1 LPRQVR
7 LEQKKA
13 FVSEA
18 MKEAP
23 IAMLLVEDNPAD
35 AAWIAEM
42 LAEATTVQF
51 SVMHV
56 NRLSDALTFL
66 REKPF
71 DIILLDLSLP
81 DGSGLDTVMRAHAA
95 VPNIPIVVMS
105 GLGDEDLAVQ
115 ALHEGAQDYLVKEQV
130 DSHLLVR
137 SVRYAIERRQAEDA
151 LQKAH
156 DELELRVR
164 QRTGELVLTNEA
176 LLDEIEER
184 KKVEEELAKSRERL
198 AEAQRIVRI
207 GNWDWD
213 IRTNAL
219 HWSDEIYRIFGL
231 TSSEFGM
238 TYDAF
243 LQLVHPDDRDSIK
256 KAVSE
261 ALYGEPYS
269 IEHRIVLSDGSIRC
283 VHGEGEVTFG
293 ESGEPIRM
301 VGTVQDITEKKENEI
316 RLLMSERLAALG
328 QIASGIAHEIN
339 NPLAAI
345 AACADGI
352 MNRVRKGQIETEL
365 FENYLG
371 IIQEEVARC
380 KGITTSMLSFVRK
393 AIYEKKYV
401 DVNYVLDKTLE
412 LIGFQGR
419 LKEVEVIKNY
429 RGVLTVFGSEG
440 ELRQV
445 FLALLVNALDA
456 MGDRG
461 ALTLNTATISGDTDD
476 RNEGSSVF
484 ITIRDNGPGI
494 PPEFVG
500 KVFDPFFT
508 TKADAGGIGLGLSI
522 VNTIIK
528 DHNGTIQVS
537 SEQGKGTAFRIIL
550 PK

>member
-1 LPRQVR
+1 
-7 LEQKKA
+7 
-13 FVSEA
+13 

-23 IAMLLVEDNPAD
+23 IAMLLVEDNPSD
-35 AAWIAEM
+35 AAWIGEM
-42 LAEATTVQF
+42 LAETTTVQF
-51 SVMHV
+51 SVMHA

-66 REKPF
+66 RKKPF

-81 DGSGLDTVMRAHAA
+81 DGSGLDTVMQAHAA
-95 VPNIPIVVMS
+95 APHIPIVVMS

-115 ALHEGAQDYLVKEQV
+115 ALHEGAQDYLVKGQV

-156 DELELRVR
+156 DELESRVR
-164 QRTGELVLTNEA
+164 QRTGELILTNEA
-176 LLDEIEER
+176 LLDEIAER

-198 AEAQRIVRI
+198 AEAQRIARI
-207 GNWDWD
+207 GNWDWN
-213 IRTNAL
+213 IRTNEL
-219 HWSDEIYRIFGL
+219 HWSDESYRIFGL
-231 TSSEFGM
+231 TSSEFGT

-243 LQLVHPDDRDSIK
+243 LQLVHPDDRNSLK

-261 ALYGEPYS
+261 ALYGKPYS
-269 IEHRIVLSDGSIRC
+269 IEHRVVLPDGSIRC
-283 VHGEGEVTFG
+283 VHEEGEVTFG
-293 ESGEPIRM
+293 ENGEPIRM

-352 MNRVRKGQIETEL
+352 MNRVRKGQIATEF
-365 FENYLG
+365 FENYLD

-393 AIYEKKYV
+393 ATYEKKYV
-401 DVNYVLDKTLE
+401 DVNYVLDRTIE

-419 LKEVEVIKNY
+419 LKEVEVRKNY
-429 RGVLTVFGSEG
+429 RGSLTVFGSEG

-445 FLALLVNALDA
+445 FLALFVNALDA

-461 ALTLNTATISGDTDD
+461 TLTLSTGTISDDTAGRD
-476 RNEGSSVF
+476 EGSSVL

-494 PPEFVG
+494 PPELIG

-522 VNTIIK
+522 VQTIIK

-537 SEQGKGTAFRIIL
+537 SEKGKGTAFRIIL